1 MPIFAFR
8 RFAVSAATLMSL
20 FLGCASKPTAGGP
33 GSYRGVL
40 VGADEMGTLAVTV
53 VGSASSQ
60 LPASGGLVDMDGTT
74 ASLSGMLNQDNAS
87 LSLSSTTGYQLG
99 GDSRPEYVL
108 GGYEGPLG
116 GGQFALLEQPDSG
129 GSMKTFCGSYVSSTT
144 AGAAPMPFAIVAVAG
159 GSAFCVGYNFAWMG
173 YMDASDTVSCSASTG
188 LFYGNANADA
198 GNQWGTGTYQGDN
211 GTWAVGPCG
220 ADAGGG
226 PDGGAGGADD
236 AALD

>member
-8 RFAVSAATLMSL
+8 TFAVSAATLMSL

-40 VGADEMGTLAVTV
+40 VGAGEMGTLAVTV

-99 GDSRPEYVL
+99 GESRPGYVL
-108 GGYEGPLG
+108 GGMRVRWG
-116 GGQFALLEQPDSG
+116 
-129 GSMKTFCGSYVSSTT
+129 
-144 AGAAPMPFAIVAVAG
+144 
-159 GSAFCVGYNFAWMG
+159 
-173 YMDASDTVSCSASTG
+173 
-188 LFYGNANADA
+188 A
-198 GNQWGTGTYQGDN
+198 GNS
-211 GTWAVGPCG
+211 PCWSS
-220 ADAGGG
+220 
-226 PDGGAGGADD
+226 PT
-236 AALD
+236 AAAR